1 MPASVDTIGRV
12 KFGTRRRSVRQFA
25 VLFVVLSGSA
35 LSLHALA
42 VGPEPN
48 ARVLQWLRDLPPGRG
63 VVLGDARVEGEFN
76 PVAREYALDRTGP
89 RGRDFSVKMVWSPER
104 GTAWF
109 LGANHGSPHRLND
122 VWEFDLA
129 SLTWRLAYAPDNP
142 RSYAGMGKD
151 ASDVVF
157 RDGVLQT
164 LRGGPAVIGHTWWGL
179 TYDDKSRQIIYMNTW
194 ATDQEK
200 VIRELGGNPDARYRG
215 APLWTFSPASSS
227 WTALRPGQPFP
238 RAPFAGLLEYVPV
251 LDGVVWH
258 SNHWQMRATWLYS
271 TTSGGWR
278 KLTEHGTAV
287 DYVKD
292 LPAQE
297 QVGYYDPRRAMLVVM
312 RGGRVAHF
320 DVARNHWA
328 KVLDLPKD
336 SADAPDAHDA
346 RTPIYY
352 DPVSGHGLLF
362 DLKDDAVWS
371 YDPDAK
377 HWSRQ
382 AVSGDPVPQGK
393 KRLSYFDPRHNVLV
407 VIDGVKVWAYRY
419 RAPG

>member
-1 MPASVDTIGRV
+1 MQSRP
-12 KFGTRRRSVRQFA
+12 RRRSVLGVA
-25 VLFVVLSGSA
+25 LVVIA
-35 LSLHALA
+35 LPGAFLPMPALA
-42 VGPEPN
+42 DERVPN
-48 ARVLQWLRDLPPGRG
+48 EQVVRTLQALPPGQG
-63 VVLGDARVEGEFN
+63 VLLGTATVEGGLN
-76 PVAREYALDRTGP
+76 PVAREFALDRTGP
-89 RGRDFSVKMVWSPER
+89 RGRDFSVKMVWAPER

-179 TYDDKSRQIIYMNTW
+179 TYDTKARQIIYMNTW

-200 VIRELGGNPDARYRG
+200 VIRELGGDPEARYHG
-215 APLWTFSPASSS
+215 APLWTFSPESSA
-227 WTALRPGQPFP
+227 WAALRPGEPFP
-238 RAPFAGLLEYVPV
+238 KAPFAGLLEYVPA

-271 TTSGGWR
+271 PSSGAWR
-278 KLTEHGTAV
+278 KLTEHGAAV
-287 DYVKD
+287 DYVKA

-297 QVGYYDPRRAMLVVM
+297 QIGYYDPRRGILVVM

-320 DVARNHWA
+320 DVSRKAWTTA
-328 KVLDLPKD
+328 LDLPEGSD
-336 SADAPDAHDA
+336 AAPDAHDA

-352 DPVSGHGLLF
+352 DPESGQGVLF
-362 DLKDDAVWS
+362 DLRTDTVWS
-371 YDPDAK
+371 YDPDARR
-377 HWSRQ
+377 WSRHDI
-382 AVSGDPVPQGK
+382 SGDPVPAGK
-393 KRLSYFDPRHNVLV
+393 KRLAYFDPRHNVLV
-407 VIDGVKVWAYRY
+407 VIDGVKVWAYRL
-419 RAPG
+419 RAAG